1 MPMTSWD
8 RSAVLLGAASVC
20 VAAAAVVSIAAR
32 LPATEEPPPGRE
44 VQQHAPQAPDTEVT
58 R

>member
-1 MPMTSWD
+1 MTSWD
-8 RSAVLLGAASVC
+8 RSAVLLGAASLC

-32 LPATEEPPPGRE
+32 LPATEEPPPGRD
-44 VQQHAPQAPDTEVT
+44 VQQHAPQVPDTEVP